1 MINVNNLK
9 PGITYEED
17 GNLFLVLEAQHSK
30 QGRGQATVK
39 AKVKNMR
46 TNSTIIKTY
55 TGGSKVQ
62 SAHIVK
68 KEMNFLYSDGTYLYF
83 MDNKTYDQISLDQK
97 NFEYEIN
104 FLVEN
109 QKVIV
114 RFFNDEI
121 LDIELPAHVKMKVI
135 DAPDAVKG
143 NTQTNPQKKVKVSTE
158 YELDVPMF
166 IKEGEI
172 IIVSTIDGKYIG
184 RA

>member
-1 MINVNNLK
+1 MINVNNFK
-9 PGITYEED
+9 PGVTFEED

-46 TNSTIIKTY
+46 TSATVIKSY
-55 TGGSKVQ
+55 TGGTKVKL
-62 SAHIVK
+62 AHILK
-68 KEMNFLYSDGTYLYF
+68 KEMNFLYSDSNFLYF
-83 MDNKTYDQISLDQK
+83 MDNKTYEQISLDSNK
-97 NFEYEIN
+97 LKEEIN

-109 QKVIV
+109 QKVLL
-114 RFFNDEI
+114 RFFNNEI
-121 LDIELPAHVKMKVI
+121 IDVELPGHIEMEVI
-135 DAPDAVKG
+135 EAPDAVKG
-143 NTQTNPQKKVKVSTE
+143 NTQTNPQKRVKVSTG

-166 IKEGEI
+166 IKEGEM